1 MSNDNCI
8 AFTKAGDHCKRKKKN
23 GDYCAMHGKNVIIK
37 PIVTITFGDV
47 AENGPGMEQLGDIS
61 AKGFTLQDLRFAR
74 DIFKEGGYKT
84 RLVNLRKYLPES
96 EYDNATPAQILVVK
110 KGVEMLLDGN
120 NADELLSEQLGLDWD
135 TRVKMRGR
143 VVNKHARHNLCYAD
157 YNQEPD
163 YENGQGRVV
172 SFEELPILQKLRDN
186 MATILPKKGEN
197 LVAEGNK
204 YHNPRVCGIGFH
216 GDGER
221 RKVVAVR
228 LGGDMCLE
236 YQWFQ
241 NSKPVGDRFS
251 TILQHGD
258 LYIMSAKAVGTDW
271 KKRRIFTLRHAAG
284 CPKYTT
290 IKT

>member
-1 MSNDNCI
+1 MSNDICI
-8 AFTKAGDHCKRKKKN
+8 ALTKAGNQCKRKKRN
-23 GDYCAMHGKNVIIK
+23 GDYCTMHGKNVVIK

-47 AENGPGMEQLGDIS
+47 AENGPGMEQLGKM
-61 AKGFTLQDLRFAR
+61 ATKGFTLKDLKFAR
-74 DIFKEGGYKT
+74 DIFKNGGYKT

-96 EYDNATPAQILVVK
+96 EYDNAKPAQILIVK
-110 KGVEMLLDGN
+110 KGVEMLLDGYS
-120 NADELLSEQLGLDWD
+120 ADELLTEQLGLDWD
-135 TRVKMRGR
+135 TKVKMRGR
-143 VVNKHARHNLCYAD
+143 VVNKHARHNLCFAD

-163 YENGQGRVV
+163 YGNGQGRVV
-172 SFEELPILQKLRDN
+172 SFDELPILQGMRDN
-186 MATILPKKGEN
+186 IDNILPNGKN

-204 YHNPRVCGIGFH
+204 YHNPNICGIGFH

-221 RKVVAVR
+221 KKVLAIR

-241 NSKPVGDRFS
+241 NSKPVGKRFS

-284 CPKYTT
+284 CPKYTN